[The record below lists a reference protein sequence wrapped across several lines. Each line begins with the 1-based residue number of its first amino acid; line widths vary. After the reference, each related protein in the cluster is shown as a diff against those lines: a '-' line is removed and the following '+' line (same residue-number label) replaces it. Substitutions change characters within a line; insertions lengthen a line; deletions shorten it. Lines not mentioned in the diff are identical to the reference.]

1 MIYVCDAVMG
11 SGKTEAAIHYI
22 RSHPE
27 KKFLYIT
34 PYLDEAQRIVR
45 SCPEA
50 HFSTPSLGQK
60 QSKTQHCEELL
71 MDGQNIAST
80 HQLFSNC
87 TRGMIDLMVA
97 QQYVLIID
105 ECLEV
110 LQGLKLSRSDRAL
123 LDASGYFKP
132 GPFGM
137 ELVSTAYTT
146 GRFADVFRKV
156 EHGQLVDVSDGA
168 DFCAKSQ
175 YVWTL
180 PIPLLNTLPETIVL
194 TYMFEAQDLCCG
206 LQMCQTSY
214 ERIGVH
220 KTQDG
225 VYEFIKGPSP
235 VPEHVASIKEKVHIV
250 HLPKASPYTARKLR
264 LKNNAFS
271 AQWYKNPANAELA
284 KGMVKSYYKNHP
296 LGEDHPVDKR
306 MWTTFLPFR
315 RDVYNQ
321 WAPSKA
327 FLPCTQKSS
336 NAYRNRDALCYAV
349 NLYMN
354 PFKKRWLQEHGATVL
369 EDQWALSIM
378 LQWVWRSAIRDGKD
392 IWLYIPSR
400 RMEKLFTDWLDS
412 LA

>member
-34 PYLDEAQRIVR
+34 PYLDEAQRIVK

-50 HFSTPSLGQK
+50 HFAVPTASKG
-60 QSKTQHCEELL
+60 QSKGQHCEELL
-71 MDGQNIAST
+71 ADGQNIAST
-80 HQLFSNC
+80 HQLFLGYSQ
-87 TRGMIDLMVA
+87 TMFDLLVA
-97 QQYVLIID
+97 QSYVLIID
-105 ECLEV
+105 ECLESLV
-110 LQGLKLSRSDRAL
+110 GVRLSASDRRL
-123 LDASGYFKP
+123 LEASGYLQS
-132 GPFGM
+132 GDLGL
-137 ELVSTAYTT
+137 ELGEHVDYTS
-146 GRFADVFRKV
+146 GRMSDIIRQLQ
-156 EHGQLVDVSDGA
+156 HGQLIDASTTEGKH
-168 DFCAKSQ
+168 FHCAW
-175 YVWTL
+175 VF
-180 PIPLLNTLPETIVL
+180 PVALLKVLPEIIVL
-194 TYMFEAQDLCCG
+194 TYLFESQDFCYG
-206 LQMCQTSY
+206 LQIHQVSY
-214 ERIGVH
+214 QQIGVH
-220 KTQDG
+220 KTKDG
-225 VYEFIKGPSP
+225 VYEFTKGPSP
-235 VPEHVASIKEKVHIV
+235 VPNHVAGIKEKVHIV

-264 LKNNAFS
+264 LRNNAFS
-271 AQWYKNPANAELA
+271 AQWYRNPANAAIA

-306 MWTTFLPFR
+306 MWTTFMSFQ
-315 RDVYNQ
+315 RDVYSQ
-321 WAPSKA
+321 RAPFKA

>member
-1 MIYVCDAVMG
+1 M
-11 SGKTEAAIHYI
+11 
-22 RSHPE
+22 
-27 KKFLYIT
+27 
-34 PYLDEAQRIVR
+34 
-45 SCPEA
+45 
-50 HFSTPSLGQK
+50 
-60 QSKTQHCEELL
+60 
-71 MDGQNIAST
+71 
-80 HQLFSNC
+80 
-87 TRGMIDLMVA
+87 
-97 QQYVLIID
+97 
-105 ECLEV
+105 
-110 LQGLKLSRSDRAL
+110 
-123 LDASGYFKP
+123 
-132 GPFGM
+132 
-137 ELVSTAYTT
+137 
-146 GRFADVFRKV
+146 
-156 EHGQLVDVSDGA
+156 
-168 DFCAKSQ
+168 
-175 YVWTL
+175 
-180 PIPLLNTLPETIVL
+180 
-194 TYMFEAQDLCCG
+194 
-206 LQMCQTSY
+206 
-214 ERIGVH
+214 
-220 KTQDG
+220 
-225 VYEFIKGPSP
+225 
-235 VPEHVASIKEKVHIV
+235 
-250 HLPKASPYTARKLR
+250 
-264 LKNNAFS
+264 KNNAFS